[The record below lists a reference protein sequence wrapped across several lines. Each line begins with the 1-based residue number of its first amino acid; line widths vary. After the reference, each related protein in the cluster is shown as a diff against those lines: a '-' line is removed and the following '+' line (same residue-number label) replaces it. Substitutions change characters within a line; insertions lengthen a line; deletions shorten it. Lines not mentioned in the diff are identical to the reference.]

1 MLFSKG
7 SQMDQAIKQIVIV
20 GGGTAGW
27 LTAAIVAAEHLV
39 DEGLLAPNPLLNILL
54 IESPQ
59 VPTIGVGEGT
69 WPSMRQTLQK
79 IGISETEFIRCCDAS
94 FKQGSQFVDWQQTP
108 SNGSTSY
115 YLHPFTL
122 PVGVPDFNI
131 CPYWLGHRDAVSFAD
146 AVSQQAELS
155 VAGFAPKFIT
165 TPEYSFVNN
174 YGYHLDAGKFS
185 QLLQH
190 HCVEKLGV
198 RHVADHVVSVE
209 SACDGD
215 IAAIMTADHGRIC
228 ADLFI
233 DCSGQQSMLL
243 GQHLQVPFLPQ
254 HQILFN
260 DRALAVQVPYA
271 EAESPIAANTI
282 ATAQASGWIWDI
294 GLPTRRGVGH
304 CYSSA
309 HCSDDVALSRLVA
322 YVARTAGG
330 KVADLLTPKK
340 LMIKPGYHAKC
351 LERNCMAIGMA
362 AGFIEPLEASA
373 LALVEWS
380 AKQIATQLPR
390 TRQGL
395 DLVAARINQ
404 SYLQHW
410 QQIISF
416 LKLHY
421 VLSQRDDD
429 VYWQDHRDTVP
440 DVLKDQL
447 ALWHE
452 QVPSNAD
459 FRFQDQLFPAASYQ
473 YVLYGMQFN
482 TAAYPQLKP
491 SLKRKAHELFQ
502 QNAQRVAKLRTGLPT
517 VRDLLNKISLYG
529 LPPI

>member
-1 MLFSKG
+1 
-7 SQMDQAIKQIVIV
+7 MDQAIKQIVIV

-27 LTAAIVAAEHLV
+27 LTAAIIAAEHLV
-39 DEGLLAPNPLLNILL
+39 DEGRLAPNPLLRIVLV
-54 IESPQ
+54 ESPQ

-79 IGISETEFIRCCDAS
+79 IGISETEFFRCCDAS
-94 FKQGSQFVDWQQTP
+94 FKQGSQFVDWQQVP
-108 SNGSTSY
+108 SNGRSSY

-122 PVGVPDFNI
+122 PVGAPDFNI
-131 CPYWLGHRDAVSFAD
+131 CPYWLAHRQSVSFAD

-185 QLLQH
+185 QLLQK
-190 HCVEKLGV
+190 HCLEKLGV
-198 RHVADHVVSVE
+198 QHIADHVSGIE
-209 SACDGD
+209 SASDGD
-215 IAAIMTADHGRIC
+215 IAAIVTVHHGRIA

-233 DCSGQQSMLL
+233 DCSGQQSLLL

-254 HQILFN
+254 QQVLFN

-271 EAESPIAANTI
+271 DAEAPIAANTL
-282 ATAQASGWIWDI
+282 ATAQAAGWIWDI

-309 HCSDDVALSRLVA
+309 HCSDEMAFSRLYQYVVTTAGHTVADALSPKQLV
-322 YVARTAGG
+322 
-330 KVADLLTPKK
+330 
-340 LMIKPGYHAKC
+340 IKPGYHEKC
-351 LERNCMAIGMA
+351 LVRNCMAIGMA

-380 AKQIATQLPR
+380 AKQIASQLPR
-390 TRQGL
+390 TREGL

-429 VYWQDHRDTVP
+429 VYWRDHRDTVP
-440 DVLKDQL
+440 DTLQAQL
-447 ALWHE
+447 RLWQE
-452 QVPSNAD
+452 QVPSAVD
-459 FRFQDQLFPAASYQ
+459 FRYQDQLFPAASYQ
-473 YVLYGMQFN
+473 YVLYGMHFT
-482 TAAYPQLKP
+482 TADYPQLKP
-491 SLKRKAHELFQ
+491 SLKRKAQELFQ
-502 QNAQRVAKLRTGLPT
+502 QNAQRVSTLRSGLPT
-517 VRDLLNKISLYG
+517 VRDLLNKIAQYG